1 MIVTV
6 DKPLSIEDRIEM
18 IDASG
23 IGKFH
28 TELVGVCAAIE
39 STTIRCCCRFIGM
52 LSAAISQR
60 QSIPDLTAN
69 RCET

>member
-28 TELVGVCAAIE
+28 TELVGVCAATE
-39 STTIRCCCRFIGM
+39 STTIRCYCRYIGL
-52 LSAAISQR
+52 LSAAINPGPHISK
-60 QSIPDLTAN
+60 
-69 RCET
+69 